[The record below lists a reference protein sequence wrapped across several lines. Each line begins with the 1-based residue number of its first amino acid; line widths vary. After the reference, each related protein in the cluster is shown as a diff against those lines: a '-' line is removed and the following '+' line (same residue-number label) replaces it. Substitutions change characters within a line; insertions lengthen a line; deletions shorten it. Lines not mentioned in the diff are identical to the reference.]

1 MPLHGDSRIVQCDYA
16 SSDSSNL
23 RKHMKRHK
31 TGKIYLLPISIY
43 HFCFSVI
50 REVLEML
57 SHQSETQVARL
68 GNEWWRWCYSTT
80 TPSFFSLAKF
90 WIPENVIFL
99 GIIWF
104 ERLAHELFLTLL
116 SSGPW
121 PKLEL
126 IEDAFATW
134 SFSIREDGLRRDQSK
149 KLLLNMGREVGRGDG
164 QEALGQTV
172 PVKLLPQQNSF
183 SLGHWGQDRDP

>member
-1 MPLHGDSRIVQCDYA
+1 MRTFKSAQKSAIKSAFANSSAQKKHFKKHFWQFRSYMPLHGDSRIVQCDYA

-68 GNEWWRWCYSTT
+68 GNE
-80 TPSFFSLAKF
+80 
-90 WIPENVIFL
+90 
-99 GIIWF
+99 
-104 ERLAHELFLTLL
+104 
-116 SSGPW
+116 
-121 PKLEL
+121 
-126 IEDAFATW
+126 
-134 SFSIREDGLRRDQSK
+134 
-149 KLLLNMGREVGRGDG
+149 
-164 QEALGQTV
+164 
-172 PVKLLPQQNSF
+172 
-183 SLGHWGQDRDP
+183 